1 MTHEEIK
8 EKLLA
13 LFDRE
18 LAETERHEI
27 NSHLHACENC
37 SETVKRWEQISAA
50 MSRAGTASPPSGRF
64 VYSVME
70 RIAASEKSAPAK
82 NPIPVLNWIFPTLG
96 YTFAV
101 LLMFV
106 AITHREPSINTDA
119 VLLAD
124 VSQTSRWTFSAEA
137 PDLNK
142 LVEIP

>member
-1 MTHEEIK
+1 MTHEDIK

-18 LAETERHEI
+18 LDERERKEI
-27 NSHLHACENC
+27 ASHLNVCEDC
-37 SETVKRWEQISAA
+37 SGTLKRWEQISAA
-50 MSRAGTASPPSGRF
+50 MSRAGSASPSSGRF

-82 NPIPVLNWIFPTLG
+82 NPAPFLNWIFPTLG
-96 YTFAV
+96 YTFAIF
-101 LLMFV
+101 LMFI
-106 AITHREPSINTDA
+106 AITHREPSVNTDA

-124 VSQTSRWTFSAEA
+124 VSQTSRWTFSAES

-142 LVEIP
+142 LVEVP